1 MTLMNTN
8 LKKSNFNIFSWYLLA
23 FIVFTTS
30 MSAQEIDLKPL
41 GSYRDG
47 SFDEAAAEI
56 VKYDPKTKR
65 LFSVNG
71 DKNTIDIIDISDPTA
86 PSLYSQIDLE
96 PFGGGPNSVDVSR
109 GKVAVAVEAEEST
122 DLGKVVIFDTDGKF
136 LKEFPAGALPDG
148 LSFSPNG
155 RLVVVANEGE
165 PNDEYTV
172 DPEGSITIID
182 LARNR
187 VKQLGFKRFNPFKEQ
202 LMAKGI
208 RIFGPNASVAQD
220 LEPEFVTI
228 SDDNQK
234 AFITLQE
241 NNAVAVVDL
250 SRAKIIKLIP
260 LGEKDH
266 SLPGNGLDASNR
278 DDAINITN
286 WPVHG
291 LYMPDG
297 ITNFRV
303 GKQRYLITAN
313 EGDSRDYD
321 GFSEEERVEDIDL
334 DPQFFPDAETL
345 QDEANLGRLN
355 ITTSMGS
362 VDGVFQKLYSY
373 GTRSF
378 SIWNATTG
386 ELVFDS
392 GDQLEQI
399 TAKLVPQYFNS
410 NNDDND
416 SFDAR
421 SDDKG
426 PEPEAVEVARIGS
439 RLLAFIG
446 LERIGGIMIYEISNP
461 SKPKFLNYVNNRNF
475 DADADTPEA
484 LDLGVE
490 SLTFIPAYKS
500 PNRKPLLVSG
510 NEVSG
515 TVTVFQITGGTKRPP
530 ANQKKFA
537 LYPVPLQN
545 QLYVDFGC
553 KMTGKV
559 SIKMAHAF
567 SGKVKIAE
575 EYTISDEEKL
585 QLDVSG
591 LAKGAYV
598 LKAKLPDGQEIRKIV
613 VK

>member
-1 MTLMNTN
+1 MMYMNTN
-8 LKKSNFNIFSWYLLA
+8 LKKYNFITYGWHLLA
-23 FIVFTTS
+23 LLVLTTS
-30 MSAQEIDLKPL
+30 VAAQDIDLKPL

-47 SFDEAAAEI
+47 SFDESAAEI

-71 DKNTIDIIDISDPTA
+71 DKNTIDIIDISDPTT
-86 PSLYSQIDLE
+86 PSLFSQIDLE
-96 PFGGGPNSVDVSR
+96 PFGGGPNSVDVNR

-155 RLVVVANEGE
+155 RILVIANEGE
-165 PNDEYTV
+165 PDDDYTL
-172 DPEGSITIID
+172 DPEGSITVID

-187 VKQLGFKRFNPFKEQ
+187 VKQLDFKRFNSSKEQ

-208 RIFGPNASVAQD
+208 RIFGPNATVAQD
-220 LEPEFVTI
+220 LEPEFVNI
-228 SDDNQK
+228 SDDNQT
-234 AFITLQE
+234 AFVTLQE
-241 NNAVAVVDL
+241 NNEVAVVDM
-250 SRAKIIKLIP
+250 SSAKITKLIP

-266 SLPGNGLDASNR
+266 SLPGNGIDASNR

-291 LYMPDG
+291 LYLPDG

-303 GKQRYLITAN
+303 GSQQYLITAN

-321 GFSEEERVEDIDL
+321 GYSEEERVEDITL
-334 DPQFFPDAETL
+334 DPQYFPNAASL
-345 QDEANLGRLN
+345 QDEANLGRLK

-362 VDGVFQKLYSY
+362 VNGVFQKLYSY

-399 TAKLVPQYFNS
+399 TAKLMPEYFNS

-416 SFDAR
+416 SFDSR

-439 RLLAFIG
+439 KLLAFIG

-461 SKPKFLNYVNNRNF
+461 SKPRFINYVNNRNF
-475 DADADTPEA
+475 EADADTPEA

-490 SLTFIPAYKS
+490 SLTFIPAHKS

-515 TVTVFQITGGTKRPP
+515 TVTVFQITGETERPT
-530 ANQKKFA
+530 ANQEKIA

-545 QLYVDFGC
+545 QLNLDFGC

-559 SIKMAHAF
+559 SIRMAHAF
-567 SGKVKIAE
+567 TGKVQMAK

-591 LAKGAYV
+591 LSKGAYV
-598 LKAKLPDGQEIRKIV
+598 LKAQLPDGQEIRKMV